1 MAFLRCTGQGGT
13 AQLINN
19 SATRVSTNN
28 NYSGYIPVSEN
39 LNYVSIDYSKDWEIK
54 VRLKLRNAGKSAIIG
69 TASSS
74 QYYRNP
80 SVELS
85 NARTSSWWGIS
96 SNGSSWSG
104 SSKTLTYSEALQLN
118 VWYDFILSFN
128 SSTNTAELK
137 VIRVSDGEIMG
148 SQTSVV
154 SGTIYQP
161 THSSYPLSLLG
172 QAMDSQYI
180 AFGNFNFDSS
190 HSYIEN
196 DGVVIWGNK

>member
-13 AQLINN
+13 AKLINN

-28 NYSGYIPVSEN
+28 SYSGYIPVSED
-39 LNYVSIDYSKDWEIK
+39 LNYVSINFSKDWVIK
-54 VRLKLRNAGKSAIIG
+54 VRFKLRSAGKSAIIG

-80 SVELS
+80 SVEIN
-85 NARTSSWWGIS
+85 NARTTSWWGIS
-96 SNGSSWSG
+96 SNGSSWNG

-137 VIRVSDGEIMG
+137 VIRVSDGEVMG

-154 SGTIYQP
+154 SGNIYQP
-161 THSSYPLSLLG
+161 NHSSYPLSLLG
-172 QAMDSQYI
+172 QAMDSQYV
-180 AFGNFNFDSS
+180 AFGNYNFDSS